1 MLEVT
6 KVSTVRGNKTQISSE
21 EIKFYTLKISIHGLV
36 HMDHNLMPLDKCIQN
51 RLRRASTCWLCRY
64 VTALIRR

>member
-21 EIKFYTLKISIHGLV
+21 ENQVLYFEDLNTWFSAYGSQ
-36 HMDHNLMPLDKCIQN
+36 LD
-51 RLRRASTCWLCRY
+51 AFG
-64 VTALIRR
+64 